1 MESSDAVVRRLRPAS
16 VLPFFVWAGLF
27 AMQLI
32 SPDRAW
38 SWSLV
43 GFSVMLLIAYVWARS
58 LRDGVTAERRTQGTW
73 VVAGDEL
80 VEHFTLVNTGWLP
93 ALWTRVRD
101 GSAVP
106 GYNVDRVETA
116 SARGGRAW
124 TTTGM
129 CQRRGVFRLG
139 PWDLET
145 SDPLGLFKV
154 TQHYPAT
161 TTILVYPRASYLP
174 NLELPR
180 GRAPGRA
187 TSAERA
193 AEETI
198 TVGGVRPYAQGDS
211 LHRVHWPSTA
221 RHASLMVRE
230 FDREPSGDLWLI
242 VDLDADVQAGRDAE
256 ATQEYA
262 VILAA
267 SLAGQFARSGERRGV
282 GLLISGRSPQMLPP
296 ARGQAQLWRILEAL
310 AQAEPAAGLPLAALL
325 KQSSPSLGSGR
336 TLVVI
341 TPSSDPAWVAPLL
354 PLAAR
359 GNAPTAVLL
368 DAATFDVGQPRID
381 GAGLLGLRDLLARQR
396 IPNHVLAQGFP
407 FRPVERIRRQRRELR
422 TLPGFGRVVAVNVDE
437 EV

>member
-1 MESSDAVVRRLRPAS
+1 MEPSDAVVRRLRPAS
-16 VLPFFVWAGLF
+16 VLPFLVWTGLLV
-27 AMQLI
+27 MQLI

-38 SWSLV
+38 SWSVV

-58 LRDGVTAERRTQGTW
+58 LRDRVTAERRTQGTW

-80 VEHFTLVNTGWLP
+80 VEQFTLVNTGWLP
-93 ALWTRVRD
+93 ALWARVRD

-116 SARGGRAW
+116 SARGGRTW

-154 TQHYPAT
+154 IQHYPAT

-198 TVGGVRPYAQGDS
+198 TVRGVRPYAQGDS
-211 LHRVHWPSTA
+211 LRRVHWPATA
-221 RHASLMVRE
+221 RHARLMRTIASARPKSRVRSASATAWRANCL
-230 FDREPSGDLWLI
+230 FVGSTASSRLRISPSAPRPG
-242 VDLDADVQAGRDAE
+242 
-256 ATQEYA
+256 
-262 VILAA
+262 
-267 SLAGQFARSGERRGV
+267 
-282 GLLISGRSPQMLPP
+282 
-296 ARGQAQLWRILEAL
+296 AL
-310 AQAEPAAGLPLAALL
+310 ASMAGL
-325 KQSSPSLGSGR
+325 SPG
-336 TLVVI
+336 T
-341 TPSSDPAWVAPLL
+341 
-354 PLAAR
+354 
-359 GNAPTAVLL
+359 
-368 DAATFDVGQPRID
+368 
-381 GAGLLGLRDLLARQR
+381 
-396 IPNHVLAQGFP
+396 
-407 FRPVERIRRQRRELR
+407 
-422 TLPGFGRVVAVNVDE
+422 
-437 EV
+437 